1 MPGGEPCRRK
11 RSPRTSCSRRSTHC
25 CRARPR
31 CCRSPPNG
39 PGCVRPPG
47 WRSPPW
53 PAPCPRPPRPS
64 RTGRAAGRSPA
75 RRDCRRT
82 SDCWTAGRSST
93 PPRPLPL
100 RPRWRSRPRSPHP
113 SPRPALRR
121 PRWSGCARRRPA
133 PPRPRTRTLRPRSPA
148 RAAGRGHRSAR
159 PAAAV
164 ARPGSEGR
172 YVHGPLAVL
181 DGDGT
186 AYATGGLLLECEATT
201 LAQLV
206 EWTLA
211 ESGLGAP
218 RLHRFGN
225 DSDPLIILTA
235 SAVQR
240 FGLPLEL
247 LDGAGL
253 PGQAAAGEPRRRRPA
268 RPAAAGGP
276 PGGQGTAALE
286 VVADQARVRAVG
298 ADLPQGRGRRPAVR
312 ATGDPALGR
321 AGPPLLGAAADLPP
335 AELARVMGTYATRV
349 LTPRGTTAVTGLEL
363 MTALRPPTRPV
374 KDEDGDGWGR
384 AFNAGALIEPVKPAP
399 PEAPREHPDV
409 QGWTGGFLDEEA
421 YQWVRA
427 LETISDAETLLPN
440 CIGLDTNT
448 AFLGAAARLNVGLCA
463 PEHVVRPV
471 FDKKVPGTWRVD
483 LSGMQLD
490 PRLPSPFTPSGLP
503 PTGPGWYTT
512 QTVAYAVE
520 LGLTVAPSEAYVRPE
535 YGAYL
540 DPWHDRLREAYVATM
555 ANAGIPVDKDT
566 DERQFLAAQAAHQI
580 LKRHQGVD
588 AAALRAHLAQA
599 GLTDLAGL
607 DDERLLARAERHRQ
621 IEMVLTAIKGTVK
634 GGIGKLRE
642 RPRGLGIK
650 PGEPWHAL
658 SRPTWRPDIRAAV
671 IAKARVTMHRKMRK
685 MAEFG
690 HYPLAV
696 LSDCVVYPAPS
707 ADPMDLLPLTG
718 AGRVL
723 PGVFRLGATPGLVKV
738 EGVQTMLWAIDLIE
752 RDHPLNPARHIKGDG
767 EGDAVLEDGE

>member
-1 MPGGEPCRRK
+1 MPKEEKSEDELFAAVDALLQGPAEVLPEPAE
-11 RSPRTSCSRRSTHC
+11 
-25 CRARPR
+25 RARLR
-31 CCRSPPNG
+31 EAAGVAQSAVASALSTTTQTVKNWESGRSE
-39 PGCVRPPG
+39 
-47 WRSPPW
+47 
-53 PAPCPRPPRPS
+53 PRPPRLQAYK
-64 RTGRAAGRSPA
+64 RLLDGWAQ
-75 RRDCRRT
+75 
-82 SDCWTAGRSST
+82 
-93 PPRPLPL
+93 LY
-100 RPRWRSRPRSPHP
+100 
-113 SPRPALRR
+113 
-121 PRWSGCARRRPA
+121 PA
-133 PPRPRTRTLRPRSPA
+133 PAPAAPAEVAVPAAFTAPEPEASPSQAAVERLREAQARTAATEDQDVAAPQPAA
-148 RAAGRGHRSAR
+148 RAAGRGTGPRR

-247 LDGAGL
+247 LDEQVYPAKRL
-253 PGQAAAGEPRRRRPA
+253 PVNHVDVAQRAQRLPEDHPA
-268 RPAAAGGP
+268 VKALLRSKWLLTKRGFGP
-276 PGGQGTAALE
+276 W
-286 VVADQARVRAVG
+286 ARIYRKAVG
-298 ADLPQGRGRRPAVR
+298 GDRRCVQLAILPWGAL
-312 ATGDPALGR
+312 DPR
-321 AGPPLLGAAADLPP
+321 YWGAAADLPP

-503 PTGPGWYTT
+503 PKGPGWYTT
-512 QTVAYAVE
+512 QTVAYAME
-520 LGLTVAPSEAYVRPE
+520 LGLDVQPSEAYIRPE

-738 EGVQTMLWAIDLIE
+738 EGVQSMLWAIDLIE